1 MCWACPR
8 RRPRLAPSK
17 TSCESLQRNFEAL
30 APETPFARARTLV
43 RGSLPRHA
51 RHARSALGTRG
62 TRPFPPRRAPNAT
75 TFPLRN
81 CLAQAHVQR
90 QCRQSFV
97 PGAGE
102 EDSAQGALP
111 ASQGARHWRT
121 PLTTRRARTACT
133 FPPRVTTH
141 KTARPLPLGRGHLS
155 AQCSPAPRSS
165 TRAGRGEW
173 QQLCTEKKGGRR
185 RAYTEGRRRRAK
197 ESEDG
202 RRRGCGR
209 GVACWCC
216 HCGGGGG
223 GESGPDQEPSAHHR
237 QQTS

>member
-141 KTARPLPLGRGHLS
+141 KTARPLPLGAWTPERPVLACAALVYARRTRRVAAALHRKERRT
-155 AQCSPAPRSS
+155 PAS
-165 TRAGRGEW
+165 
-173 QQLCTEKKGGRR
+173 L
-185 RAYTEGRRRRAK
+185 
-197 ESEDG
+197 
-202 RRRGCGR
+202 
-209 GVACWCC
+209 
-216 HCGGGGG
+216 H
-223 GESGPDQEPSAHHR
+223 
-237 QQTS
+237 